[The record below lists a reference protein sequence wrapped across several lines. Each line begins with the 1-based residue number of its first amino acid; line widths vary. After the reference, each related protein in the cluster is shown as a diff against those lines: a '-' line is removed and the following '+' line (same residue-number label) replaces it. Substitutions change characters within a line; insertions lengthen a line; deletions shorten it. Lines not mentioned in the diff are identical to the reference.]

1 MRKILNFGS
10 LNIDHVY
17 TVPGIVQPGQ
27 TVPSSA
33 YQIHSG
39 GKGANQS
46 AALAKAGAE
55 VFHAGRIGTD
65 GLHLLEHLE
74 SLGVDTHWTIVDQ
87 LDKTGHA
94 IIQVE
99 DEGGENAIL
108 LYSGANYSI
117 DLDQISSTI
126 DDFFPKS
133 ILLLQNEISH
143 IDSLLSIG
151 KSHSFEVVLN
161 PAPYT
166 RDISQTG
173 NLENVD
179 LLIVNESEAASICND
194 HVKTGGGLDASKT
207 LAALRR
213 QVRNSTQILLT
224 LGTRGAI
231 LDAPGQS
238 QISVAAFD
246 AGPALDTTGAGDT
259 FIGFFLASRVAG
271 ASDEVAMHRASA
283 AAALCV
289 TTSGAMDSI
298 PSKSQVDALTHC
310 HRDDS

>member
-27 TVPSSA
+27 TLPSST

-39 GKGANQS
+39 GKGGNQS

-55 VFHAGRIGTD
+55 VFHAGRVGTD
-65 GLHLLEHLE
+65 GIHLLEHLE
-74 SLGVDTHWTIVDQ
+74 SLGVDTHWTIVDP
-87 LDKTGHA
+87 LEKTGHA

-99 DEGGENAIL
+99 DQGGENAIL
-108 LYSGANYSI
+108 LYPGANYRI

-126 DDFFPKS
+126 DDFFPDS
-133 ILLLQNEISH
+133 ILLLQNEISN
-143 IDSLLSIG
+143 IASLLDISQA
-151 KSHSFEVVLN
+151 HSFEVVLN

-166 RDISQTG
+166 PDLGQRG
-173 NLENVD
+173 HLEHVD
-179 LLIVNESEAASICND
+179 LLIVNESEAAGICD
-194 HVKTGGGLDASKT
+194 APAESGGPLDAAKM
-207 LAALRR
+207 LAALRCH
-213 QVRNSTQILLT
+213 VRDSTQILLT

-231 LDAPGQS
+231 LDAPGQR
-238 QISVAAFD
+238 QISVAAYN
-246 AGPALDTTGAGDT
+246 AGPALDTTAAGDT
-259 FIGFFLASRVAG
+259 FIGFFLAARAAG
-271 ASDEVAMHRASA
+271 SADEVAMHRARV

-289 TTSGAMDSI
+289 TAPGAMDSI

-310 HRDDS
+310 DRDDS